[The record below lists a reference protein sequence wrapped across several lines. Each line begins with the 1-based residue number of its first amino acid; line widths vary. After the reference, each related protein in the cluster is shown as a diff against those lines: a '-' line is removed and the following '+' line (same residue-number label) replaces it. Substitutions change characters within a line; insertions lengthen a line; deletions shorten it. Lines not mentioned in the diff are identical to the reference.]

1 MRRRL
6 AILLI
11 ALVLILQSAIAHAA
25 EPPLALSAYVQG
37 PNLVITVFT
46 TQPVNVTIQVF
57 TPRGWTVASPGFTP
71 TSYGAT
77 WTGAAPGVLQQ
88 VLRVTPGVGLGVF
101 VVRVYDGRGLTAQGR
116 AYGAGAIVE
125 AAPARRPGVVR
136 LPVVR
141 R

>member
-1 MRRRL
+1 MGRRL
-6 AILLI
+6 QILI
-11 ALVLILQSAIAHAA
+11 ALVLILQSAITHAA

-37 PNLVITVFT
+37 PNLVIAVFT

-57 TPRGWTVASPGFTP
+57 TPRGWTVAGPGFTP
-71 TSYGAT
+71 TPYGAT

-88 VLRVTPGVGLGVF
+88 VLRVTPGVGMGVF
-101 VVRVYDGRGLTAQGR
+101 VVRVYDGRGGVVQGR
-116 AYGAGAIVE
+116 AYGQGATVE
-125 AAPARRPGVVR
+125 AAPARRATTVR